1 MTTFFTIV
9 LLVSVGIVWKFK
21 WWKVDDEKISRVI
34 IKGVRLV
41 SMGIVIVFS
50 LLAVAVGPSV
60 EKDIANEKK
69 IELAEKKIAVEKKK
83 SDHELKQKE
92 EKAQQEKDKQ
102 AEKEAQ
108 AKANAETKRKNEAK
122 ASEEAQKLAK
132 EQEKVTAAEQAT
144 LTILN
149 KQFAE
154 FGTFKIETHDH
165 YKAFRMTLT
174 NQGLI
179 DEVNSIPYNNEAYR
193 AWENGLVVGMVAMTT
208 GDANIMPPTQYGTY
222 SIQVASPVKAEN
234 NILEVSYGN
243 VAYDFAEDFK

>member
-1 MTTFFTIV
+1 MTTFFAI
-9 LLVSVGIVWKFK
+9 LLIITVGIIYKFQLWDITSDTLGK
-21 WWKVDDEKISRVI
+21 SILKAI
-34 IKGVRLV
+34 RLGAL
-41 SMGIVIVFS
+41 GIMAVLF
-50 LLAVAVGPSV
+50 LAVALVGPSV
-60 EKDIANEKK
+60 EKEQAKEKK

-83 SDHELKQKE
+83 AEHEKQLIE
-92 EKAQQEKDKQ
+92 NEKKV
-102 AEKEAQ
+102 AET
-108 AKANAETKRKNEAK
+108 NAETKRKNEAK
-122 ASEEAQKLAK
+122 ASEEAQELAK

-149 KQFAE
+149 KQFAK
-154 FGTFKIETHDH
+154 FGTFKIETHDY

-174 NQGLI
+174 DQGLI
-179 DEVNSIPYNNEAYR
+179 DEVNSISYNKEAYR